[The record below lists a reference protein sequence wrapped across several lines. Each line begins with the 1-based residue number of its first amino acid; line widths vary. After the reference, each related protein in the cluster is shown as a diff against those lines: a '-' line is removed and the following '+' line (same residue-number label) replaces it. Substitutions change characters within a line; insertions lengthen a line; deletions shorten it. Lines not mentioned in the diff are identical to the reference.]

1 MTADADHPPS
11 PAGCEPAHGAVREP
25 AQAAG
30 VAPADRAAGRTAPAR
45 LGWRAAGLGVAVTG
59 LAVALLTGCGSA
71 SGAPAVGASAISAA
85 CTAVG
90 AALSDGPDPDADP
103 VGYAE
108 AQIRPLRA
116 IQTSDQ
122 ALRAA
127 IRDLATAYAQVF
139 ASDGASAAASK
150 AVTAAASK
158 VNAICP
164 GAAS

>member
-1 MTADADHPPS
+1 MTADADHRPS
-11 PAGCEPAHGAVREP
+11 PARYDAAHCADPEPAEV
-25 AQAAG
+25 AG
-30 VAPADRAAGRTAPAR
+30 VAPAVRAAAAPR
-45 LGWRAAGLGVAVTG
+45 GWRAAGLGIALAA
-59 LAVALLTGCGSA
+59 LAVPMLTACGSN
-71 SGAPAVGASAISAA
+71 SGGPAVGAPAISAA

-116 IQTSDQ
+116 IQTSDH

-139 ASDGASAAASK
+139 ASNGTSSAASK
-150 AVTAAASK
+150 AVTAATSK
-158 VNAICP
+158 VSAICP
-164 GAAS
+164 GAGS